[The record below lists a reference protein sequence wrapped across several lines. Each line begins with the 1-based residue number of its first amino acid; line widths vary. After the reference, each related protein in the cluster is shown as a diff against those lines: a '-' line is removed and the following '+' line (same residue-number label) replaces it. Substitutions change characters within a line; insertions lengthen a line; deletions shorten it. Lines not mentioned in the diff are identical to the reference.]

1 MHKNNLR
8 PVLLGHTE
16 NNYFGNQIL
25 QICHVRHAIA
35 ATSYHGSESK
45 LNRLRHLPSGHRV
58 LFDCEF
64 GMIHGL
70 GILSDAPATEL
81 LRKIRVV
88 KSWNEEEV
96 PEGATIPLWG
106 PGSKS
111 AEIYL
116 SVLYARSTP
125 EFHLPFPVTLYRCN

>member
-25 QICHVRHAIA
+25 QICHDRHAIA

-96 PEGATIPLWG
+96 PEGATIPLWIVVRNLDHFHRFG
-106 PGSKS
+106 LPVAMERNPELGITFLMSS
-111 AEIYL
+111 L
-116 SVLYARSTP
+116 S
-125 EFHLPFPVTLYRCN
+125 

>member
-1 MHKNNLR
+1 
-8 PVLLGHTE
+8 
-16 NNYFGNQIL
+16 
-25 QICHVRHAIA
+25 
-35 ATSYHGSESK
+35 
-45 LNRLRHLPSGHRV
+45 

-96 PEGATIPLWG
+96 PEGATIPLW
-106 PGSKS
+106 
-111 AEIYL
+111 IVVRNL
-116 SVLYARSTP
+116 DH
-125 EFHLPFPVTLYRCN
+125 FHRFGLPVAVERKVALR